1 MTMPVIEKARG
12 KGNTKRRIKRNRI
25 ESVVIVTGRNIENGE
40 KKEIMIL
47 MIRHTKKEGVGRNE
61 VVVRK
66 GDGGIEVP
74 VVSDR
79 IQAIA
84 MMIQGALQMKAANA
98 REEKEAIESQRGKIR
113 RNTEVQANKK
123 ENF

>member
-12 KGNTKRRIKRNRI
+12 KGNTKRRIKRNRT

-47 MIRHTKKEGVGRNE
+47 MIRHTKKERVGRNE